1 MGPTSIF
8 IKGARVH
15 NLKNI
20 DLTIPKNSLVVV
32 TGLSGSGKS
41 SLAFDT
47 LYAEGQRR
55 YVESLSAYARQFIGM
70 MEKPDVDYIEGLSP
84 SISIDQKTGSRN
96 PRSTVGTMTEIYD
109 YLRLLMARIGTPHCP
124 QCGKIIEQTTIQQM
138 VDRLMVNY
146 PGLRATVLGPL
157 ARQRK
162 GQYKEI
168 IEKMRKAGYNK
179 MRIDGII
186 ADLSEPIELD
196 KNLKHDLEVIVDRI
210 MLDEE
215 SKTRLADSLETALKL
230 GEGVLKVQVQ
240 KSREDEPIELTF
252 SENFACPDCGIAI
265 EEIEP
270 RIFSFNSPFGACPAC
285 DGLGH
290 KLEVAPELVV
300 PDPDLSIA
308 EGAIKAMG
316 FNAVDGMSLSI
327 IKQLAEHFGGDAD
340 SPWKKLPDDV
350 KKKILYGDTK
360 KTITIEWR
368 DSFGDKHTRRVYHEG
383 IIPSI
388 ERRWKQTG
396 SDGMREVYEQ
406 YMVSVPCDVCGGK
419 RLKPEAL
426 AVTINDLNIAELSEL
441 SIQKSYD
448 TFDSLKLTDRQAT
461 IAKQILK
468 EIKARLKFLLDV
480 GLSYLNLSRASA
492 TLAGGEAQR
501 LRLATQIGSGLGGVL
516 YVLDEPSIGLHPR
529 DNSRLLATL
538 KRLRDLGN
546 TLVVVE
552 HDEETIRN
560 ADFLVDIGPG
570 AGVHGGHVV
579 ATGNIDDICNTPESL
594 TGAYLCGKASIP
606 VPKERREGNGRFIK
620 VIGATEHNLKNIDI
634 SVPLGTFTVVT
645 GVSGSGKSTL
655 ISDVLHKTLSRELY
669 RSRDLPGKCREIQG
683 IENIDKVVVVDQ
695 SPIGRTPRSNPAT
708 YTGMFNVI
716 RDIFSRLPESKARG
730 YEPGRFS
737 FNVKGG
743 RCEACEGDGVNKI
756 EMQFLPDVYV
766 TCEVCKGKRFNRETL
781 EIKFKG
787 KNISEILDLTVEEA
801 LEVFENI
808 PQVRRKLEMLD
819 EVGLGYIKLGQQATT
834 LSGGEA
840 QRIKLT
846 TELAKRGT
854 GRTLYILDEPTT
866 GLHMAD
872 VHKLIEVLDKLVGKG
887 NTVLVIEHDLDVIKS
902 ADYVIDLG
910 PEGGDGG
917 GQLVAFG
924 APEEI
929 AAVEGSYTGQYLK
942 KLLPAKSIGKVRRI
956 PSFVPDFAAGLP
968 PVPTKK
974 KTRSPRIPKDWI
986 DNSSDFDTDTQEGE
1000 DQNIEQ
1006 DSP

>member
-1 MGPTSIF
+1 MGPTTIF

-20 DLTIPKNSLVVV
+20 DLTLPKNSLVVI

-84 SISIDQKTGSRN
+84 AISIDQKTGSRN

-124 QCGKIIEQTTIQQM
+124 QCGKEIEQTTVQQM
-138 VDRLMVNY
+138 VDRLY
-146 PGLRATVLGPL
+146 TQHAGSRATVLGPL

-162 GQYKEI
+162 GQYKEV
-168 IEKMRKAGYNK
+168 IEKMKRAGYNK

-186 ADLSEPIELD
+186 TDLSEPIELD

-210 MLDEE
+210 LIDEE
-215 SKTRLADSLETALKL
+215 SKTRLADSLEIALKL

-240 KSREDEPIELTF
+240 KGKEGEPQELTF

-270 RIFSFNSPFGACPAC
+270 RLFSFNSPYGACPAC

-290 KLEVAPELVV
+290 KLEVSPDLVV
-300 PDPDLSIA
+300 PDADLSIA
-308 EGAIKAMG
+308 QGAIKVPG
-316 FNAVDGMSLSI
+316 FNAVDGMSI
-327 IKQLAEHFGGDAD
+327 GVIKQIAEHFGGDANT
-340 SPWKKLPDDV
+340 PWKKLPEEV
-350 KKKILYGDTK
+350 QRKILYGDTK
-360 KTITIEWR
+360 KTITIEWK

-396 SDGMREVYEQ
+396 SDGAREIYEQ
-406 YMVSVPCDVCGGK
+406 YMVQVPCNVCGGK

-426 AVTINDLNIAELSEL
+426 AVTINGMSIADLSEL
-441 SIQKSYD
+441 SIQRSYD
-448 TFDSLKLTDRQAT
+448 AFDSLKLTEKQQT

-529 DNSRLLATL
+529 DNGRLLVTL

-552 HDEETIRN
+552 HDEETMRS
-560 ADFLVDIGPG
+560 ADFIVDIGPG

-579 ATGNIDDICNTPESL
+579 ATGTLDDICNSKESF
-594 TGAYLCGKASIP
+594 TGAYLCGRTKIP
-606 VPKERREGNGRFIK
+606 VPKERREGNGQFIK
-620 VIGATEHNLKNIDI
+620 IIGATEHNLKGDEFRI
-634 SVPLGTFTVVT
+634 PLGTFTVVT

-655 ISDVLHKTLSRELY
+655 ITDVLYKNLARELY
-669 RSRDLPGKCREIQG
+669 RSRDIPGKCKEIKG
-683 IENIDKVVVVDQ
+683 IEFIDKVVVVDQ

-708 YTGMFNVI
+708 YTGMFTVI
-716 RDIFSRLPESKARG
+716 RDIFSKLPESKARG

-743 RCEACEGDGVNKI
+743 RCEACEGDGVIKI

-781 EIKFKG
+781 EVKFKG

-801 LEVFENI
+801 LEIFENI
-808 PQVRRKLEMLD
+808 PQIRRKLEMLD
-819 EVGLGYIKLGQQATT
+819 EVGLGYIKLGQAATT

-846 TELAKRGT
+846 SELAKRGT

-872 VHKLIEVLDKLVGKG
+872 VHKLIEVLDKLVAKG

-917 GQLVAFG
+917 GKLVAYG

-929 AAVEGSYTGQYLK
+929 AAAEGSYTGQYLK
-942 KLLPAKSIGKVRRI
+942 KLLPLKSIGKVTRI
-956 PSFVPDFAAGLP
+956 PSFIPDFGEGLP
-968 PVPTKK
+968 VPKK
-974 KTRSPRIPKDWI
+974 KRAPRVPKDWI
-986 DNSSDFDTDTQEGE
+986 DTSDEMVAEPEFVDDSGTEFVE
-1000 DQNIEQ
+1000 DQE
-1006 DSP
+1006 

>member
-1 MGPTSIF
+1 MGPTTIY

-20 DLTIPKNSLVVV
+20 DLTLPKNSLVVV

-124 QCGKIIEQTTIQQM
+124 QCGKEIKQTTVQQM
-138 VDRLMVNY
+138 VDYLLTSHAGSRV
-146 PGLRATVLGPL
+146 TVLGPL

-162 GQYKEI
+162 GQYKDV

-179 MRIDGII
+179 MRVDGIM
-186 ADLSEPIELD
+186 ADLSEPVELD
-196 KNLKHDLEVIVDRI
+196 KNLKHDLEVVVDRI
-210 MLDEE
+210 MADDE

-230 GEGVLKVQVQ
+230 GEGVLKVQIQ
-240 KSREDEPIELTF
+240 KNRDDEPLELTF

-290 KLEVAPELVV
+290 KLEVS
-300 PDPDLSIA
+300 PDLIIPNSDLSIA
-308 EGAIKAMG
+308 EGAIQVSG
-316 FNAVDGMSLSI
+316 FNAVDGMSIGI
-327 IKQLAEHFGGDAD
+327 IKQIAEHFGGDANT
-340 SPWKKLPDDV
+340 PWKKLPEEV

-383 IIPSI
+383 IIPSV

-396 SDGMREVYEQ
+396 SDGVREAYEQ
-406 YMVSVPCDVCGGK
+406 YMVEVPCNVCGGR

-426 AVTINDLNIAELSEL
+426 AVTINDKNIAELAAM
-441 SIQKSYD
+441 SITKAYE
-448 TFDSLKLTDRQAT
+448 TFDSLKLTDRQTT

-468 EIKARLKFLLDV
+468 EIKSRLKFLIDV
-480 GLSYLNLSRASA
+480 GLSYLSLERASA

-529 DNSRLLATL
+529 DNGRLLATL

-552 HDEETIRN
+552 HDEETMRN
-560 ADFLVDIGPG
+560 ADFIVDIGPG

-579 ATGNIDDICNTPESL
+579 ATGSLEDICKAPESL
-594 TGAYLCGKASIP
+594 TGAYLSGKTTIP
-606 VPKERREGNGRFIK
+606 VPKERREGNGRFLK

-634 SVPLGTFTVVT
+634 SIPLGTFTVVT

-655 ISDVLHKTLSRELY
+655 ITDVLHKSLSRELY
-669 RSRDLPGKCREIQG
+669 RSRDIPGKCKEIEG

-708 YTGMFNVI
+708 YTGMFSVI
-716 RDIFSRLPESKARG
+716 RDIYSRLPESKARG

-787 KNISEILDLTVEEA
+787 KSISDILDLTVEEA

-808 PQVRRKLEMLD
+808 PQIHRKLEILD

-846 TELAKRGT
+846 AELAKRCT

-872 VHKLIEVLDKLVGKG
+872 VHKLVEVLDKLVSKG

-917 GQLVAFG
+917 GELVAYG
-924 APEEI
+924 APEEV

-968 PVPTKK
+968 PVPAKK
-974 KTRSPRIPKDWI
+974 KPRSPRVPKDWI
-986 DNSSDFDTDTQEGE
+986 DGTSDFVTDSQEDVDTTFVE
-1000 DQNIEQ
+1000 DVG
-1006 DSP
+1006 

>member
-1 MGPTSIF
+1 MGPTTIF

-20 DLTIPKNSLVVV
+20 DLTLPKNSLVVI

-84 SISIDQKTGSRN
+84 AISIDQKTGSRN

-124 QCGKIIEQTTIQQM
+124 QCGKEIEQTTIQQM
-138 VDRLMVNY
+138 VDRLMTNY
-146 PGLRATVLGPL
+146 AGSRATVLGPL

-162 GQYKEI
+162 GQYKDV

-186 ADLSEPIELD
+186 ADLSEPVELD

-210 MLDEE
+210 MLDDD

-230 GEGVLKVQVQ
+230 GEGVLKVQIQ
-240 KSREDEPIELTF
+240 KKKDDEPLELTF

-270 RIFSFNSPFGACPAC
+270 RLFSFNSPYGACPAC

-316 FNAVDGMSLSI
+316 FNAVDGMSLAI

-340 SPWKKLPDDV
+340 TPWKKLPEEV
-350 KKKILYGDTK
+350 KRKILYGDTK
-360 KTITIEWR
+360 KTIAIEWR
-368 DSFGDKHTRRVYHEG
+368 DSFGDRHTRRVYHEG
-383 IIPSI
+383 IITSI

-406 YMVSVPCDVCGGK
+406 YMVQVPCNVCGGR

-426 AVTINDLNIAELSEL
+426 AVTINGLNIAELSAL
-441 SIQKSYD
+441 PILRSYD
-448 TFDSLKLTDRQAT
+448 TFDNLKLTDRQAT
-461 IAKQILK
+461 IARQILK
-468 EIKARLKFLLDV
+468 EIRARLKFLLDV
-480 GLSYLNLSRASA
+480 GLGYLNLSRASA

-529 DNSRLLATL
+529 DNGRLLGTL

-579 ATGNIDDICNTPESL
+579 ATGTLDDIFKAPESL
-594 TGAYLCGKASIP
+594 TGAYLCGKTFIP
-606 VPKERREGNGRFIK
+606 VPKERREGNGRFLK
-620 VIGATEHNLKNIDI
+620 VIGATEHNLKNVDI
-634 SVPLGTFTVVT
+634 SIPLGTLTVVT

-655 ISDVLHKTLSRELY
+655 ITDVLHKNLARELY
-669 RSRDLPGKCREIQG
+669 RSRDLPGKCKEIQG
-683 IENIDKVVVVDQ
+683 IEYIDKVVVVDQ

-708 YTGMFNVI
+708 YTGMFTVI
-716 RDIFSRLPESKARG
+716 RDIFSKLPESKARG

-743 RCEACEGDGVNKI
+743 RCEACEGDGVIKI

-766 TCEVCKGKRFNRETL
+766 TCEVCKGRRFNRETL

-801 LEVFENI
+801 LDVFENI
-808 PQVRRKLEMLD
+808 PQIRRKLEMLD
-819 EVGLGYIKLGQQATT
+819 EVGLGYIRLGQQATT

-846 TELAKRGT
+846 AELAKRGT

-872 VHKLIEVLDKLVGKG
+872 VHKLVEVLDKLVAKG

-910 PEGGDGG
+910 PEGGDDGG
-917 GQLVAFG
+917 RLVGFG

-929 AAVEGSYTGQYLK
+929 AAIEGSYTGQYLK
-942 KLLPAKSIGKVRRI
+942 ALLPPKSIGKVRRI
-956 PSFVPDFAAGLP
+956 PSYVPDFAAGLP
-968 PVPTKK
+968 PIPAKK
-974 KTRSPRIPKDWI
+974 KPRSPRVPKDWI
-986 DNSSDFDTDTQEGE
+986 DGTSEAAFETEEVDTTFVE
-1000 DQNIEQ
+1000 DVE
-1006 DSP
+1006 

>member
-1 MGPTSIF
+1 MGPTTIF

-20 DLTIPKNSLVVV
+20 DLTLPKNSLVVI

-84 SISIDQKTGSRN
+84 AISIDQKTGSRN

-124 QCGKIIEQTTIQQM
+124 QCGKEIEQTTIQQM
-138 VDRLMVNY
+138 VDRLYTQY
-146 PGLRATVLGPL
+146 PGTRATILGPL

-162 GQYKEI
+162 GQYKDV
-168 IEKMRKAGYNK
+168 IEKMKRAGYNK

-186 ADLSEPIELD
+186 TDLSEPIELD
-196 KNLKHDLEVIVDRI
+196 KNIKHDLEVIVDRI
-210 MLDEE
+210 LVDQE

-230 GEGVLKVQVQ
+230 GEGVLKVQIQ
-240 KSREDEPIELTF
+240 KNRDDEPLELTF

-270 RIFSFNSPFGACPAC
+270 RLFSFNSPYGACPAC

-290 KLEVAPELVV
+290 KLEVSPDLVV
-300 PDPDLSIA
+300 PDADLSIA
-308 EGAIKAMG
+308 QGAIKVPG
-316 FNAVDGMSLSI
+316 FNAVDGMSIGI
-327 IKQLAEHFGGDAD
+327 IKQIAEHFGGDPNT
-340 SPWKKLPDDV
+340 PWKKLPEEV
-350 KKKILYGDTK
+350 QKKILYGDTK
-360 KTITIEWR
+360 KTITIEWK

-383 IIPSI
+383 IVPSI

-396 SDGMREVYEQ
+396 SDGAREVYEQ
-406 YMVSVPCDVCGGK
+406 YMVQVPCNVCGGK

-426 AVTINDLNIAELSEL
+426 AVTINSMSIADLSEL
-441 SIQKSYD
+441 SIQRSYD
-448 TFDSLKLTDRQAT
+448 TFDSLKLTEKQQT

-529 DNSRLLATL
+529 DNGRLLATL
-538 KRLRDLGN
+538 KRLKDLGN

-552 HDEETIRN
+552 HDEETMRN
-560 ADFLVDIGPG
+560 ADFIVDIGPG

-579 ATGNIDDICNTPESL
+579 ATGTLDDICNSKESF
-594 TGAYLCGKASIP
+594 TGAYLCGRTKIP
-606 VPKERREGNGRFIK
+606 VPKERREGNGQFIK
-620 VIGATEHNLKNIDI
+620 IIGATEHNLKGDEFKI
-634 SVPLGTFTVVT
+634 PLGTFTVVT

-655 ISDVLHKTLSRELY
+655 ITDVLYKNLARELY
-669 RSRDLPGKCREIQG
+669 RSRDIPGKCKEIKG
-683 IENIDKVVVVDQ
+683 IEFIDKVVVVDQ

-708 YTGMFNVI
+708 YTGMFTVI
-716 RDIFSRLPESKARG
+716 RDIFSKLPESKARG

-743 RCEACEGDGVNKI
+743 RCEACEGDGVIKI

-781 EIKFKG
+781 EVKFKG

-801 LEVFENI
+801 LEIFENI
-808 PQVRRKLEMLD
+808 PQIRRKLEMLD
-819 EVGLGYIKLGQQATT
+819 EVGLGYIKLGQAATT

-846 TELAKRGT
+846 SELAKRGT

-872 VHKLIEVLDKLVGKG
+872 VHKLIEVLDKLVAKG

-917 GQLVAFG
+917 GKLIAYG

-929 AAVEGSYTGQYLK
+929 AAVDGSYTGQYLK
-942 KLLPAKSIGKVRRI
+942 KLLPPKSIGKVSRI
-956 PSFVPDFAAGLP
+956 PSFVPDFAEGLP
-968 PVPTKK
+968 VPKK
-974 KTRSPRIPKDWI
+974 KRAPRVPKDWI
-986 DNSSDFDTDTQEGE
+986 DGSDEMVAEPEFVEEAFGEIENS
-1000 DQNIEQ
+1000 
-1006 DSP
+1006 